1 MKGGQLSF
9 AHNYKLGFSYIPLN
23 DKKLVETPCIKKKK
37 TDPL

>member
-9 AHNYKLGFSYIPLN
+9 AHNYKLGFSYVPLN
-23 DKKLVETPCIKKKK
+23 DKKLVETLFAFEKN